1 MIKSLGK
8 FLAGAVSLAA
18 IYTSNTIAAP
28 IYQYEINNP
37 ASNPAGG
44 KITNITT
51 RYNSDN
57 QTFSW
62 QATSQKANGQY
73 TDGFWLVVSDG
84 PDPKGH
90 VSEYAIMYGDLAT
103 GTLTS
108 YIYNGRT
115 TYNTWQLD
123 QNYISST
130 GANFINV
137 SDNGNER
144 TFNFELDTT
153 QINSLLNTAEW
164 NGVEFGEKI
173 GIWYHP
179 SIGSTFAYNADGSLQ
194 NFAVTQ
200 SGWYDAA
207 NQTTVN
213 VDTPATLSLFL
224 MTLALVPLIRNRR
237 RTFKSAI
244 A

>member
-8 FLAGAVSLAA
+8 FLIGVVSLTA
-18 IYTSNTIAAP
+18 IYSSNVAAAP
-28 IYQYEINNP
+28 IYEFEVNNP
-37 ASNPAGG
+37 ANNPAGG
-44 KITNITT
+44 KITNIKT
-51 RYNSDN
+51 RYDSDN

-62 QATSQKANGQY
+62 QSTTEKANGQY

-90 VSEYAIMYGDLAT
+90 VNEYAIMYGDLAT

-108 YIYNGRT
+108 YIYNGNS
-115 TYNTWQLD
+115 TYNTWRHN
-123 QNYISST
+123 QNYIAST

-137 SDNGNER
+137 SDNGTAR

-153 QINSLLNTAEW
+153 QINSLFTTTDW
-164 NGVEFGEKI
+164 DGVAFGEKI

-179 SIGSTFAYNADGSLQ
+179 SIGSTFAYNADGSLK
-194 NFAVTQ
+194 NFSVTQ

-207 NQTTVN
+207 HQTTTPIS
-213 VDTPATLSLFL
+213 TPATISLFL
-224 MTLALVPLIRNRR
+224 MSVALVPFIRNRR
-237 RTFKSAI
+237 RSFKTAT